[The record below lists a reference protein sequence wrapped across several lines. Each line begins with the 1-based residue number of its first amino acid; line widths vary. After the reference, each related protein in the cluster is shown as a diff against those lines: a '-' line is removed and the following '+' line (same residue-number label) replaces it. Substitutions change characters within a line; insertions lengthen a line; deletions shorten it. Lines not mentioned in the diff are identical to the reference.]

1 MIRRELTD
9 VHMDNKTN
17 TVVKSNGAVNSNGNP
32 RVSDGTES
40 NNYEVKECT
49 AENSVIES
57 GHEKQ
62 DVLSVKSTNFG
73 TDIPEGKNEKA
84 EDQKST
90 DNKKLSTTALK
101 SSGAGNTH
109 MHHTTSK
116 TGANGTDYSA

>member
-49 AENSVIES
+49 AKNSVIES
-57 GHEKQ
+57 GR
-62 DVLSVKSTNFG
+62 
-73 TDIPEGKNEKA
+73 
-84 EDQKST
+84 
-90 DNKKLSTTALK
+90 
-101 SSGAGNTH
+101 
-109 MHHTTSK
+109 
-116 TGANGTDYSA
+116 